1 MAAMSASAAAPLRR
15 DPARGVLAGVA
26 AGLARRLG
34 IDPLIV
40 RVGFIATSFAGGL
53 GLGLYILCWAVMP
66 GEDGSRAP
74 VERIA
79 GRRETWLV
87 VAGMVLLALAALLLL
102 RKWGIWFSDAIVW
115 PVILAAAGGALIWRQ
130 STDDDPAVDRP
141 VQARAAPRTP
151 SFALPRD
158 AVGRVFLG
166 AALVVGGGLV
176 FLWLNDALAP
186 ARDVLLAV
194 VVVVIALTLILA
206 PWWLRLV
213 RGLTAERT
221 ERIRSQERAEVAAH
235 LHDSVLQ
242 TLALMQKRVD
252 DPREVAALARRQERE
267 LRAWLN
273 GRRAAGEET
282 GAAEVVEGAQH
293 VVVPVVRERE
303 LEIRRLGDLAGA
315 LAPEQAALEQ
325 VLLSAASGFGDRG
338 GAAGRPFEL
347 DQSVEHVDRRVERGP
362 HRSVLRLAVPATVGE
377 SLPQDALD
385 DRGDVDPEVGA
396 GLDRPAVDAR
406 LDLAVEVP
414 LTGVLPAPVL
424 GDERDRAAGPPRTR
438 GRARGSGGSG
448 ACASSPSTAA
458 RVHRRRRPPGSRR
471 HRPTIRR
478 RPRSPGGG
486 RPSLRAP
493 RSPARPR
500 PRRATRP

>member
-1 MAAMSASAAAPLRR
+1 VPRLAEMSASAAAPLRR

-40 RVGFIATSFAGGL
+40 RVGFIAASAAGGFGLALYLL
-53 GLGLYILCWAVMP
+53 GWAVMP
-66 GEDGSRAP
+66 GEEGEKAP

-87 VAGMVLLALAALLLL
+87 VAGMMLLALAALLLL

-130 STDDDPAVDRP
+130 STDDEPTGD
-141 VQARAAPRTP
+141 RAAPRP
-151 SFALPRD
+151 PPISLPGD
-158 AVGRVFLG
+158 ASGRVFVG

-176 FLWLNDALAP
+176 FLWLNDALQP

-194 VVVVIALTLILA
+194 VVVLVAATLILA

-273 GRRAAGEET
+273 GRRAAGERTVALALESA
-282 GAAEVVEGAQH
+282 AAEVEEAHG
-293 VVVPVVRERE
+293 VPVEVVAVGDAPLDERAEALVAAAREAMVNAAKFAGPVALYAEVEPERIEVFVR
-303 LEIRRLGDLAGA
+303 
-315 LAPEQAALEQ
+315 
-325 VLLSAASGFGDRG
+325 DRG
-338 GAAGRPFEL
+338 PGFDPA
-347 DQSVEHVDRRVERGP
+347 
-362 HRSVLRLAVPATVGE
+362 AVPADRRGVSESIVGRME
-377 SLPQDALD
+377 RHGGQ
-385 DRGDVDPEVGA
+385 
-396 GLDRPAVDAR
+396 AV
-406 LDLAVEVP
+406 VH
-414 LTGVLPAPVL
+414 TAPGEGTEIELVM
-424 GDERDRAAGPPRTR
+424 TR
-438 GRARGSGGSG
+438 
-448 ACASSPSTAA
+448 
-458 RVHRRRRPPGSRR
+458 
-471 HRPTIRR
+471 
-478 RPRSPGGG
+478 
-486 RPSLRAP
+486 
-493 RSPARPR
+493 
-500 PRRATRP
+500 